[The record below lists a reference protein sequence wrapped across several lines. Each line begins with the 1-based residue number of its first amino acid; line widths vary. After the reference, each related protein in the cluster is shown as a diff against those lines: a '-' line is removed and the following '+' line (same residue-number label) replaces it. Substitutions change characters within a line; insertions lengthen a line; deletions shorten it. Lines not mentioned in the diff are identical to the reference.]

1 MAKIEEVNRSNSGK
15 KIPLGRVNTKLTV
28 IDGSDGFSELK
39 IISSRQ
45 ERQFEDHGITMDFS
59 IISVAVEHHVDTA
72 TDGANEGEEE
82 AILSQAMSQ
91 SSLEDYSQST
101 QFSQSSQ
108 SQSSQSQ
115 YSQSQSSAASQ
126 STSTERPVESTESST
141 EGGKYTVVYEEK
153 NPNSPL
159 VSRPIF
165 R

>member
-59 IISVAVEHHVDTA
+59 IISVAVEHHVDTV

-115 YSQSQSSAASQ
+115 YSQSQSSAASLSPREHQ
-126 STSTERPVESTESST
+126 VDSRTTEV
-141 EGGKYTVVYEEK
+141 GQFTVVYEEK